1 MAKSNT
7 PEYLVLQ
14 VYENLKALMW
24 NVLWY
29 A

>member
-1 MAKSNT
+1 MAKSNAL
-7 PEYLVLQ
+7 EYLVLW